1 MHFKIV
7 VRLNQY
13 GIHSNSFLS
22 GQSDDDDDEDDDD
35 YGDGE
40 LSVVDFSLLFHTF
53 QILFEFTSGTNA
65 THLALDDVT
74 LTQGLCGLCFI
85 KFLKKLS

>member
-1 MHFKIV
+1 MHLIV

-22 GQSDDDDDEDDDD
+22 GQSNDDDDDDDDDDD

-40 LSVVDFSLLFHTF
+40 LSAVDFFVTISYISDSFR
-53 QILFEFTSGTNA
+53 IYKWYKSNTSCSWWRHINTRIMWS
-65 THLALDDVT
+65 V
-74 LTQGLCGLCFI
+74 
-85 KFLKKLS
+85 S